1 MEYRKHQSQD
11 RVEARRI
18 YTLCS
23 FDRGL
28 VVPKVQLIDAVT
40 DDEAVAFARGSDLCS
55 LREVW
60 DRHRLV
66 AVIQPRNLEAA
77 RP

>member
-1 MEYRKHQSQD
+1 MKHQQFQPQD
-11 RVEARRI
+11 QAIRRV

-28 VVPKVQLIDAVT
+28 VVPKVQLIDAET
-40 DDEAVAFARGSDLCS
+40 DDEAVAFAAGSNLCS

-66 AVIQPRNLEAA
+66 AVIQPRNPETEGS
-77 RP
+77 

>member
-1 MEYRKHQSQD
+1 MEHQKSHLEHRK
-11 RVEARRI
+11 AGRI

-28 VVPKVQLIDAVT
+28 VVPKLQLIDAVT
-40 DDEAVAFARGSDLCS
+40 DDEAIAFARSSHVCS

-66 AVIQPRNLEAA
+66 AIIQPADLETAA
-77 RP
+77 F

>member
-1 MEYRKHQSQD
+1 MKHQKFDPQQQAVR
-11 RVEARRI
+11 RV

-40 DDEAVAFARGSDLCS
+40 DDEAVAFAGGSNLCS

-66 AVIQPRNLEAA
+66 AVIQPRNSEAA
-77 RP
+77 GS